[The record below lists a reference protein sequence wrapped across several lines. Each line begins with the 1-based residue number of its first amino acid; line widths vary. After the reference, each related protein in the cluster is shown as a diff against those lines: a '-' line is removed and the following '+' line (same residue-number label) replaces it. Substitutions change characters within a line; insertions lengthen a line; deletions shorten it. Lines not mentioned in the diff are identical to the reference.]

1 LESAVASMPNLL
13 VSAVLLVVLLVAVAV
28 GMMGTTVVDAVGMMI
43 M

>member
-1 LESAVASMPNLL
+1 MPNLL

-43 M
+43 VYYFVGIT